1 MGSVFLCRKLR
12 HIVCLLR
19 LFYFSKILIT
29 EINIKWSCKVGWTFS
44 GRNRDER
51 TSWANQWIGFSRLS
65 VFSFLKFRYSTTTP
79 PRIQCICWVWF
90 HVFNAFAESDSTHS
104 MHLLSLTPRIQC
116 ICWVWL
122 HVFKEYAELDSVI
135 CRVRHVNCKT
145 KFNTKNLGECA
156 WYYYIYN
163 DIYK

>member
-79 PRIQCICWVWF
+79 PRIQCICWVW
-90 HVFNAFAESDSTHS
+90 
-104 MHLLSLTPRIQC
+104 
-116 ICWVWL
+116 L